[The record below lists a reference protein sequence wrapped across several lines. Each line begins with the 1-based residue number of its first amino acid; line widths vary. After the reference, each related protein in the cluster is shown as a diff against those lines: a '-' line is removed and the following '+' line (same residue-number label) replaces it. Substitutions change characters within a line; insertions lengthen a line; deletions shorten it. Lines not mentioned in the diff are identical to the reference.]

1 MELEHRHLDRHGE
14 GRGLAAGVQSD
25 QGRSGALGRVGLSL
39 HPTEAIH
46 ELLMRTP
53 MRLVQLPNA
62 VQETELRPK
71 LAVKMFGVVADY
83 VQAAALVRTVRPE
96 RRDNHVAPGPDRA
109 GDLPNICGSVAC
121 AGQEVEDG
129 PVVPDIVASR
139 FQLNSR
145 IVAGDPMHR
154 GGGHTQTGLRHV
166 NRRRGDVED
175 RDVAVALRDEII
187 DQRRFSAAHV
197 NDRAAGGWRRV
208 CNEP

>member
-83 VQAAALVRTVRPE
+83 VQAAALVRTVPNAATITWPPGLTE
-96 RRDNHVAPGPDRA
+96 RA
-109 GDLPNICGSVAC
+109 ICRTYAALSPALVRKWKTARSC
-121 AGQEVEDG
+121 
-129 PVVPDIVASR
+129 
-139 FQLNSR
+139 
-145 IVAGDPMHR
+145 
-154 GGGHTQTGLRHV
+154 QT
-166 NRRRGDVED
+166 
-175 RDVAVALRDEII
+175 
-187 DQRRFSAAHV
+187 S
-197 NDRAAGGWRRV
+197 
-208 CNEP
+208 